1 MDNDTN
7 NSLYLGRS
15 LVNIYVFLE
24 SLDWFFMISS
34 SNTMSYDIQSGI

>member
-1 MDNDTN
+1 MDNDNN

-24 SLDWFFMISS
+24 SSDWFFMISS